1 MAISHW
7 RLRPVINKKIFYI
20 SVNKLG
26 KEPEEVIPSSGAR
39 SLFIGTGKN
48 CDIIAS
54 IPLLPARHSILKR
67 SISGYNLVVPPSAS
81 LFITIG
87 DSTIPIKSLVDLGL
101 LKKKGDF
108 YLFPIPDKAP
118 CTVKSDDVILTFG
131 YKEKP
136 QHVKK
141 PLAKVDSS
149 LKKHF
154 VKKEDYAFI
163 AILVTVYIFGTS
175 FAAYIN
181 SMKITKKE
189 SAQIIKEMPQ
199 RFAKLVMEAPKKV
212 APKNIGKGMTTSG
225 EGKSETKTEGTP
237 VEAAKDTRET
247 KESKEIKETKKSAR
261 AEPSAAVEVASAGSS
276 AAVVSGGGGGSR
288 GSGSGGGGGGSGSGS
303 GSVKSR
309 GLLGVIMAKSKPPEF
324 LNQDMFSEAE
334 DTGRAAAS
342 GARSSRSGSQMATSE
357 VLSDI
362 VTAKNQGGGTG
373 GGFGSG
379 IGSGSGGGG
388 EGDGDGGGF
397 GTGIGTGEGPGVP
410 KGGKQR
416 AADIIKEKK
425 DIIVAEIEKEK
436 PQKRDAE
443 TTANLRKRDESEIY
457 KTIISYVGGLKYLY
471 NNALRKDSTLKGKI
485 SAKIIVAQDGKVR
498 EATLV
503 SSTLNSKE
511 LEEAILSRILKWK
524 FPELLG
530 GDEFSITYTFD
541 FSPVG

>member
-7 RLRPVINKKIFYI
+7 RLHPVINKKIFYI
-20 SVNKLG
+20 SVNKPG
-26 KEPEEVIPSSGAR
+26 KEPEEVIPSSSAR
-39 SLFIGTGKN
+39 ALSIGTGKD

-54 IPLLPARHSILKR
+54 IQSLPARHSIAKKGM
-67 SISGYNLVVPPSAS
+67 SGYYLVMPPSAS
-81 LFITIG
+81 LSITIG
-87 DSTIPIKSLVDLGL
+87 DSTVPVKGLVDLGL

-108 YLFPIPDKAP
+108 YLFPITDKAP
-118 CTVKSDDVILTFG
+118 CSVKADDIVLTFG

-136 QHVKK
+136 VPVMK
-141 PLAKVDSS
+141 ARVKVDRS

-163 AILVTVYIFGTS
+163 AILLTVYILGSS

-181 SMKITKKE
+181 SMKIAKKE
-189 SAQIIKEMPQ
+189 STQAIKEMSQ

-225 EGKSETKTEGTP
+225 EVKGETKTEETP
-237 VEAAKDTRET
+237 VKEAKETKETKET
-247 KESKEIKETKKSAR
+247 KESKEVKETKKPAR
-261 AEPSAAVEVASAGSS
+261 TEPSPSPAEVASAGSS
-276 AAVVSGGGGGSR
+276 ATVISGGG
-288 GSGSGGGGGGSGSGS
+288 

-324 LNQDMFSEAE
+324 LNRDLFGEAE
-334 DTGRAAAS
+334 DTGKASAS
-342 GARSSRSGSQMATSE
+342 GTKSSRTGSHMATSE

-379 IGSGSGGGG
+379 FGSGSGGGM
-388 EGDGDGGGF
+388 GDGV
-397 GTGIGTGEGPGVP
+397 GTGIGSGEGPGVS

-425 DIIVAEIEKEK
+425 DIIVAEVEKEK
-436 PQKRDAE
+436 PQKKDAE
-443 TTANLRKRDESEIY
+443 TMANLRKRDESEIY

-471 NNALRKDSTLKGKI
+471 NNALRKDSTLKGKV
-485 SAKIIVAQDGKVR
+485 SAKIIVGQDGKVK
-498 EATLV
+498 EASLV
-503 SSTLNSKE
+503 SSTLNSKD
-511 LEEAILSRILKWK
+511 LEEAILNRILKWK